1 LGGRDV
7 AGSGK
12 SKNVKMRLSKV
23 RLSWWQTDKEKTLM
37 KPERM
42 TGKCEKEDVEWWAR
56 MPGLL

>member
-1 LGGRDV
+1 MGGRDV

-42 TGKCEKEDVEWWAR
+42 TGRCEKEDVEW
-56 MPGLL
+56 